1 MDKSRSSLTKP
12 DGTHIIKTKRS
23 LADGGILMK
32 IRTEKYIDEDGTA
45 CPDSPLNNTT
55 QTHIIKTHTKRMNNT
70 GGLSFTTTTKEKMM
84 HENPP
89 ITHTKILPD
98 GSRIIKTKKIT
109 NGPIITTTTVHL
121 TNMPKKSKKQQDDVT
136 QSMPELY
143 VRESDDNTPPLPLQY
158 LTKDDEVQQKVK
170 AYDNSMPELYTRED
184 GDDDAP
190 PVPLLFMRE
199 SNSKTQDNGDDPL
212 QKIYIRKTDDTPPPL
227 PFQYINED
235 DEVDEV
241 QKKIHGCQ
249 GRHDD
254 DDNEIDRHILD
265 SMFNRKTDDAV
276 AQEDT
281 PVNDAEIQVRGT
293 NPSRLSES
301 VSDEEDGLA
310 VARPIDSDE
319 GGPIYDA
326 EEYTPID
333 KVPFYKQRR
342 YIVWTIIA
350 LLIIR

>member
-23 LADGGILMK
+23 LADGGVLTK
-32 IRTEKYIDEDGTA
+32 IRTEKYIDEEDTA
-45 CPDSPLNNTT
+45 CPDSPNSTT
-55 QTHIIKTHTKRMNNT
+55 RTHIIKTHTKRMNNT

-84 HENPP
+84 HENQP
-89 ITHTKILPD
+89 ITHTKVLPD

-143 VRESDDNTPPLPLQY
+143 VRESDDNEPPLPLQY

-170 AYDNSMPELYTRED
+170 AYDNSMPELYTRD

-190 PVPLLFMRE
+190 PIPLQFMSE
-199 SNSKTQDNGDDPL
+199 SNDKAQENGDDPI

-227 PFQYINED
+227 PFQYMKDDD
-235 DEVDEV
+235 DET
-241 QKKIHGCQ
+241 QKKIHGR
-249 GRHDD
+249 GRQSRYDD
-254 DDNEIDRHILD
+254 DDHEIDSHILD
-265 SMFNRKTDDAV
+265 SILNRKTDDAV
-276 AQEDT
+276 AEDDIPT
-281 PVNDAEIQVRGT
+281 NDAEMQAGGT
-293 NPSRLSES
+293 NPSRLAES
-301 VSDEEDGLA
+301 VSDEEEGLA
-310 VARPIDSDE
+310 VAIPIDSSDE

-326 EEYTPID
+326 EEYTPIN

-342 YIVWTIIA
+342 YILWTVVA